1 MSGLNA
7 LSVASEIFPL
17 IKTGGLAD
25 VVGALPGAL
34 AKENIRLVTLTPGYP
49 AVIAKLEKAE
59 PVHRYDDLFGA
70 PAQVL
75 AGQAAGLELFVLDA
89 PHLYSRSGNP
99 YIGPD
104 GADWRD
110 NSFRFAALAR
120 VGADIG
126 KGAIAAFSPDVV
138 HVHDWQAAL
147 TPAYLHY
154 DGGRRPGA
162 IITVH
167 NLAFQGV
174 FSPAILSAIG
184 LPAPALTID
193 GVEYYGAV
201 GYLKAGLQF
210 ADRITTV
217 SPTYAREIMTPESG
231 MGLDGLLRQRAGV
244 VSGILNG
251 IDDEVW
257 NPATDPHL
265 PQPFNA
271 QRIDNRP
278 RNKTVLQKRMDLAPD
293 SAAPLFGVVTRI
305 SWQKGLDML
314 LAALPGLVAAGGQL
328 ALLGSGE
335 KPLEEG
341 FADAARQNAGSVGCV
356 FAYDEGLA
364 HLIQGGSDFLL
375 VPSRFE
381 PCGLTQLCALRY
393 GAIPVVARVGGLAD
407 TIVDANEAALSA
419 GVATGLQFAPPAVA
433 ELAEAIARANTLFND
448 QASLRRARLNGMR
461 ADVSWRGPA
470 KRYAALYRDIAA
482 ATATAAAT
490 T

>member
-1 MSGLNA
+1 MNGMNV

-17 IKTGGLAD
+17 VKTGGLAD

-34 AKENIRLVTLTPGYP
+34 AKEDVRLITLAPGYP
-49 AVIAKLEKAE
+49 SLVAKLDKAE
-59 PVHRYDDLFGA
+59 IVHRYDSLFGA

-75 AGQAAGLELFVLDA
+75 AGKAGALDLFVLDA
-89 PHLYSRSGNP
+89 PHFFARSGNP
-99 YIGPD
+99 YVGPD
-104 GADWRD
+104 GADWPD
-110 NSFRFAALAR
+110 NAQRFAALAR

-126 KGAIAAFSPDVV
+126 RGAIAAFAPDIV

-167 NLAFQGV
+167 NLAFQGA
-174 FSPAILSAIG
+174 FPPWTLGQIG
-184 LPAPALTID
+184 LPPEAMNID

-217 SPTYAREIMTPESG
+217 SPTYAREIMTPEAG
-231 MGLDGLLRQRAGV
+231 MGLDGLLRARAPV

-251 IDDEVW
+251 IDEDVW
-257 NPATDPHL
+257 NPATDAHL

-271 QRIDNRP
+271 QRIDNRM
-278 RNKTVLQKRMDLAPD
+278 RNKVVLQRRMDLEPNPE
-293 SAAPLFGVVTRI
+293 APLFGVVTRL
-305 SWQKGLDML
+305 SWQKGLDLL
-314 LAALPGLVAAGGQL
+314 LAALPGLAAQGGQL
-328 ALLGSGE
+328 ALLGSGD

-341 FADAARQNAGSVGCV
+341 FAEAARRHPGAVGCI

-381 PCGLTQLCALRY
+381 PCRRPRRHDRRRQRGGAVGRRRHRPAICAAVRR
-393 GAIPVVARVGGLAD
+393 GARLGDQPRQRALQRPADGPAYPAERNARRRLVARSRQ
-407 TIVDANEAALSA
+407 T
-419 GVATGLQFAPPAVA
+419 
-433 ELAEAIARANTLFND
+433 
-448 QASLRRARLNGMR
+448 LRR
-461 ADVSWRGPA
+461 VVP
-470 KRYAALYRDIAA
+470 
-482 ATATAAAT
+482 
-490 T
+490 